1 MSWVVLSASGRE
13 WKVAIAIAMEGEV
26 EDGGVEGVVAAVAT
40 EIELAAFVS
49 EGA

>member
-1 MSWVVLSASGRE
+1 MAD
-13 WKVAIAIAMEGEV
+13 AIAMEDEV
-26 EDGGVEGVVAAVAT
+26 EDVAVEGVVAAVAT